1 MGAVERQT
9 QKEHSKIEARHLARY
24 KIAKEYCID
33 KNVLD
38 IASGCGY
45 GTALLAEVATT
56 ILGGDYSSEAIEYAR
71 TNWNSSNTTYKQV
84 NIKDLPVLGQFD
96 VVVSFETVEHI
107 DHDLIKTLEFYK
119 SNLKQ
124 DGLLIFSH
132 PENETDA
139 KINPFHHH
147 FNIKKTDI
155 LPLLES
161 IGFELVEYKEQQGY
175 AGHYNYS
182 IYVLKHVNL

>member
-24 KIAKEYCID
+24 KIAKEHCIN
-33 KNVLD
+33 KSVLD

-45 GTALLAEVATT
+45 GTGLLAEVATS
-56 ILGGDYSSEAIEYAR
+56 ILGCDYSSEAIDYAR
-71 TNWNSSNTTYKQV
+71 INWSSENITYKQV
-84 NIKDLPVLGQFD
+84 NIKDLPILGQFD
-96 VVVSFETVEHI
+96 VVVSFETIEHI
-107 DHDLIKTLEFYK
+107 DHELIKTLEFYK

-147 FNIKKTDI
+147 FNIKKTII

-161 IGFELVEYKEQQGY
+161 IGFELVEYKEQEGY
-175 AGHYNYS
+175 PGYYNYS
-182 IYVLKHVNL
+182 IYILKLVNI